1 MPPIFPTRRRALL
14 GVAALLPA
22 ARAGA
27 QAPWPAQPIRFVV
40 PFPPGGLADLLARPL
55 AARLPQLLGQPVIV
69 ENRPGAGGTI
79 GADLVAKA
87 APDGY
92 TWMLGSIGTLAVNQ
106 FLYARM
112 PYETRSAFAPTSLLI
127 NTPKVIAV
135 GAGKPW
141 QTLAE
146 LIAAAKAA
154 PGTLSAG
161 SAGNGTSLHIALE
174 LFKRQAGVDIVHVP
188 YRGAA
193 PAVTDLVAGRIDLI
207 IDNVP
212 NILAQ
217 LRDGGARPLA
227 VATPARLP
235 QLPTVPTTTEAGLPG
250 FLFGTW
256 FGLAAPAGT
265 PAPVLARM
273 AEAVDMALRE
283 PEIGG
288 RFADQGAIVGG
299 GTPAQFAAFIAQETA
314 RLEPVIREAGIR
326 AE

>member
-1 MPPIFPTRRRALL
+1 MPATTLRRRSLL
-14 GVAALLPA
+14 AAAMLPA
-22 ARAGA
+22 AHARA

-40 PFPPGGLADLLARPL
+40 PFPPGGLVDLLARPL
-55 AARLPQLLGQPVIV
+55 AARLPQLLDHPVIV
-69 ENRPGAGGTI
+69 ENRPGAGGNI

-92 TWMLGSIGTLAVNQ
+92 TWMVGSIGTLAVNQ

-112 PYETRSAFAPTSLLI
+112 PYETRSAFAPTSLLVT
-127 NTPKVIAV
+127 TPKVIAV

-141 QTLAE
+141 RSLAE

-174 LFKRQAGVDIVHVP
+174 LFKRQAGVDIAHVP

-193 PAVTDLVAGRIDLI
+193 PALTDLVAGRIDMI
-207 IDNVP
+207 IDNLP
-212 NILAQ
+212 NILPQ
-217 LRDGGARPLA
+217 LRDGAARPLA
-227 VATPARLP
+227 VATPGRLP
-235 QLPTVPTTTEAGLPG
+235 QIPEVPTTAEAGLPG

-265 PAPVLARM
+265 PAPILARM
-273 AEAVDMALRE
+273 AQAVDTALKD

-288 RFADQGAIVGG
+288 RFADQGAILGG
-299 GTPAQFAAFIAQETA
+299 GTPAQFATFIAQETA
-314 RLEPVIREAGIR
+314 RLEPVIREASIR

>member
-1 MPPIFPTRRRALL
+1 MQPVAILRRRDLL
-14 GVAALLPA
+14 ASAAMLPA

-40 PFPPGGLADLLARPL
+40 PFPPGGLVDLLARPL
-55 AARLPQLLGQPVIV
+55 AARLPQSLGQPVIV
-69 ENRPGAGGTI
+69 ENRPGAGGNI
-79 GADLVAKA
+79 GAELVAKA

-92 TWMLGSIGTLAVNQ
+92 TWMVGSLGTLAVNQ

-112 PYETRSAFAPTSLLI
+112 PYETRTAFAPTSLLV

-141 QTLAE
+141 TSLAE
-146 LIAAAKAA
+146 LITAAKTA
-154 PGTLSAG
+154 PGRLTAG
-161 SAGNGTSLHIALE
+161 SAGNGSSLHIALE
-174 LFKRQAGVDIVHVP
+174 LFKRQAGVEIVHVP

-212 NILAQ
+212 NILPQ
-217 LRDGGARPLA
+217 LRDGAARPLA
-227 VATPARLP
+227 VATPGRLP
-235 QLPTVPTTTEAGLPG
+235 QLPAVPTTAEAGLPG
-250 FLFGTW
+250 FLFSTW

-265 PAPVLARM
+265 PAPILARM
-273 AEAVDMALRE
+273 AQTVDTALKDA
-283 PEIGG
+283 EIGG
-288 RFADQGAIVGG
+288 RFAEQGAILGG

-314 RLEPVIREAGIR
+314 RLEPVIRQAGIR

>member
-1 MPPIFPTRRRALL
+1 MSDRITAGRRALL
-14 GVAALLPA
+14 GAAALLPA
-22 ARAGA
+22 GRALA
-27 QAPWPAQPIRFVV
+27 QASWPAQPIRFVV

-55 AARLPQLLGQPVIV
+55 AARLPQVLGQPVVV
-69 ENRPGAGGTI
+69 ENRPGAGGNI

-92 TWMLGSIGTLAVNQ
+92 TWMIGSIGTLAVNQ

-112 PYETRSAFAPTSLLI
+112 PYETRTAFAPCSLLV
-127 NTPKVIAV
+127 NTPKVIAI
-135 GAGKPW
+135 GKDRPW
-141 QTLAE
+141 KTLAE

-154 PGTLSAG
+154 PGKLSAG

-174 LFKRQAGVDIVHVP
+174 LFKRQTGTEIVHVP

-193 PAVTDLVAGRIDLI
+193 AAVTDLLAGRIDLI

-212 NILAQ
+212 NILPQ
-217 LRDGGARPLA
+217 LREGAARPLA

-235 QLPTVPTTTEAGLPG
+235 QLPEVPTTGEAGLPG

-265 PAPVLARM
+265 PAPIVARM
-273 AEAVDMALRE
+273 AEAVDAALKE

-288 RFADQGAIVGG
+288 RLREQGAMPGG
-299 GTPAQFAAFIAQETA
+299 GTPEQFVAFIAQEMA
-314 RLEPVIREAGIR
+314 RLEPVIRKAGIR

>member
-1 MPPIFPTRRRALL
+1 MPFTLARRVLL
-14 GVAALLPA
+14 GAPALPLA
-22 ARAGA
+22 ARAQTA
-27 QAPWPAQPIRFVV
+27 APIRFVV

-55 AARLPQLLGQPVIV
+55 SAWLPQRLGQPVIV
-69 ENRPGAGGTI
+69 ENRPGAGGNI

-87 APDGY
+87 APDGL
-92 TWMLGSIGTLAVNQ
+92 TWMIGSIGTLAVNQ

-112 PYETRSAFAPTSLLI
+112 PYETRTAFAPCVLLV

-135 GAGKPW
+135 GKDRPW
-141 QTLAE
+141 HSLAA
-146 LIAAAKAA
+146 LIAAAKAR
-154 PGTLSAG
+154 PGALTAG

-174 LFKRQAGVDIVHVP
+174 LFKRQTGTDITHVP

-193 PAVTDLVAGRIDLI
+193 AAVTDLVGGRIDLI
-207 IDNVP
+207 IDNLP
-212 NILAQ
+212 NILPQ
-217 LRDGGARPLA
+217 LREGGARPLA

-235 QLPTVPTTTEAGLPG
+235 QLPEVPTTAEAGLPS

-265 PAPVLARM
+265 PAPVVARM
-273 AEAVDMALRE
+273 AEAVTAALQE

-288 RFADQGAIVGG
+288 RLREQGAVPGG
-299 GTPAQFAAFIAQETA
+299 GTPAQFAAFIAQEAA